1 MRGETMTDNSY
12 ERYAKIRDL
21 RGFTDYKVTKLAGI
35 KGTATISNW
44 KNGKYTPKDDKMQ
57 SIADALEVSLD
68 FLNGKTDLLVCPI
81 CGFGDN
87 PLSELSR
94 KEHAEFHKK
103 FLDVK
108 RKYPFFMTFSEA
120 NIERT
125 DRISEFRNP
134 QKTINGKI
142 EAFEKYLEADFSLK
156 IHQNNLNIES
166 LDYKSFCQTE
176 VCDLEP
182 DYAISQDVIDALVE
196 KYEVDKNFLNKNE
209 RLLARASNNSQ
220 LMRLLAYAEKLNP
233 EMLNMLEIQAKALS
247 EQSNKN

>member
-1 MRGETMTDNSY
+1 MGNCSY

-44 KNGKYTPKDDKMQ
+44 KNGKYVPKDDKMQ
-57 SIADALEVSLD
+57 RIADVLNVSLD
-68 FLNGKTDLLVCPI
+68 FLVGKTDMLVCPI

-87 PLSELSR
+87 PLSEQSR
-94 KEHAEFHKK
+94 KEHELFHQQ
-103 FLDVK
+103 FLMIK
-108 RKYPFFMTFSEA
+108 EKYPFFMTFNEA
-120 NIERT
+120 SIERT

-142 EAFEKYLEADFSLK
+142 EAFEKYLEAAFSLK
-156 IHQNNLNIES
+156 IHQNNFNIES

-182 DYAISQDVIDALVE
+182 DYEISQEVIDALIE
-196 KYEVDKNFLNKNE
+196 KYEVDKNFSNRNE
-209 RLLARASNNSQ
+209 RLLARVSNNPQ
-220 LMRLLAYAEKLNP
+220 IMALLAYAEKLSP
-233 EMLNMLEIQAKALS
+233 EMLSMLEVQAKALS
-247 EQSNKN
+247 EQNAKDQE

>member
-1 MRGETMTDNSY
+1 MGNYSY
-12 ERYAKIRDL
+12 ERYAKIRDF

-44 KNGKYTPKDDKMQ
+44 KNGKYVPKDDKMQ
-57 SIADALEVSLD
+57 SIADVLDVSLD
-68 FLNGKTDLLVCPI
+68 FLIGKTDLIMCPV

-87 PLSELSR
+87 PLSEKSR
-94 KEHAEFHKK
+94 REHAEFHKK
-103 FLDVK
+103 FLEIK
-108 RKYPFFMTFSEA
+108 KKYPFFMSFNEA
-120 NIERT
+120 SLEVKNY
-125 DRISEFRNP
+125 ISQFRNP
-134 QKTINGKI
+134 QRTINGKI
-142 EAFEKYLEADFSLK
+142 ETFEKYLEAAFSLK

-182 DYAISQDVIDALVE
+182 DYAISQEVIDTLIE
-196 KYEVDKNFLNKNE
+196 KYGVDKNFSTKNE

-233 EMLNMLEIQAKALS
+233 DMLNMLEIQAKALS
-247 EQSNKN
+247 EQAEKNEE

>member
-1 MRGETMTDNSY
+1 MGNYSY
-12 ERYAKIRDL
+12 ERYAKIRDF

-44 KNGKYTPKDDKMQ
+44 KNGKYVPKDDKMQ
-57 SIADALEVSLD
+57 SIADVLDVSLD
-68 FLNGKTDLLVCPI
+68 FLIGKTDLIMCPV

-87 PLSELSR
+87 PLSEQSR
-94 KEHAEFHKK
+94 KEHELFHQR
-103 FLDVK
+103 FLK
-108 RKYPFFMTFSEA
+108 IKEKYPFFMTFSEA

-134 QKTINGKI
+134 QKTLNGKI

-156 IHQNNLNIES
+156 IHQNNFNIES

-182 DYAISQDVIDALVE
+182 DYAISQEVIDALIE
-196 KYEVDKNFLNKNE
+196 KYEVDKNFSTKNE

-233 EMLNMLEIQAKALS
+233 DMLNMLEIQAKALS
-247 EQSNKN
+247 EQTDKNKE